1 MKRLVGVACG
11 LVMVAG
17 VTGCGSSPD
26 SLMKE
31 QVTILN
37 QMAEAMDS
45 ADPQAKLEELAKKLN
60 GNAKKL
66 DALKLSDAAKKKLDE
81 KYGQELQKA
90 RLNWIAAMQKNVDK
104 VTNLN
109 FTEILKNLGGTG
121 AKKQ

>member
-1 MKRLVGVACG
+1 
-11 LVMVAG
+11 
-17 VTGCGSSPD
+17 
-26 SLMKE
+26 MKE

-66 DALKLSDAAKKKLDE
+66 DALELSDAAKKKLDE

-109 FTEILKNLGGTG
+109 FTEILKHLGGTG

>member
-60 GNAKKL
+60 DNAKKL
-66 DALKLSDAAKKKLDE
+66 DARKLSDAEKKKLDE
-81 KYGQELQKA
+81 KYGPELQTA

-109 FTEILKNLGGTG
+109 FTEILKNLGVTG